1 VASVHPSDA
10 AASGLTPGGLEGGGV
25 ETLRLLYGAAL
36 AFLHRGVATYVS
48 YRAKLF
54 LGLASL
60 AVSVVTFA
68 LVGRVVEAAGSGFAD
83 AYGTD
88 YASFAVLG
96 VTVHTVAGAG
106 LGCFRSA
113 LRREQL
119 QGTLEVLLTTRTPFP
134 AIVLLS
140 GMSELALIAAGGAAL
155 LVASRFLIGV
165 TLDLTPLSLA
175 AIVIYALFMSGLGI
189 ASAGC
194 ILVSKEGEPVSW
206 LFGAASAL
214 LGGVYFP
221 IDLMPG
227 WAARAALALPTTH
240 ALALVR
246 RSSAGAT
253 HGIPLSTS
261 LVLLS
266 SAAILSLVTGF
277 FVLRWG
283 FRTARRRGTLGE
295 Y

>member
-1 VASVHPSDA
+1 M
-10 AASGLTPGGLEGGGV
+10 
-25 ETLRLLYGAAL
+25 
-36 AFLHRGVATYVS
+36 S
-48 YRAKLF
+48 YRAKLP

-68 LVGRVVEAAGSGFAD
+68 LVGRVVEAAGSGFTD

-96 VTVHTVAGAG
+96 VTVHAVAGAG

-134 AIVLLS
+134 AIVFLS
-140 GMSELALIAAGGAAL
+140 GLSELALVAAGGVAF
-155 LVASRFLIGV
+155 LVAARFLIGV
-165 TLDLTPLSLA
+165 TLELTPMCILA
-175 AIVIYALFMSGLGI
+175 VVLYGLFMSGLGV

-221 IDLMPG
+221 VDLMPG
-227 WAARAALALPTTH
+227 WAARAALVLPTTH

-246 RSSAGAT
+246 GGSVGAT
-253 HGIPLSTS
+253 HGASLSES
-261 LVLLS
+261 LIFLA
-266 SAAILSLVTGF
+266 SAAILSLAMGLL
-277 FVLRWG
+277 VLRWG